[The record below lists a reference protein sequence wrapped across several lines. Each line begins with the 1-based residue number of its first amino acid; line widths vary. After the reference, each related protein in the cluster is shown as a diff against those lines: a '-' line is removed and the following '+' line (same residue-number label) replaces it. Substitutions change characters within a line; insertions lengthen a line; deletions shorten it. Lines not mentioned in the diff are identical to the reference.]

1 MTFKER
7 LTYWGFRLAWWIGA
21 HWPEVVVRKIFSA
34 AAEILWRGHGA
45 SVRRL
50 EFNLARVIGQDPGS
64 PAVRQLSRRGLDS
77 YFHYWTEMFVLS
89 SLSVADIFARTELRD
104 EHYLQQALDR
114 GKGVMFAA
122 THSGSWDVAAA
133 RMAHQFGPV
142 MTVAERLKP
151 EALFQ
156 MFTQSREAFGFNIVP
171 HVGGLK
177 PPTEALTERLLAG
190 GIVGLASDRDLKGRG
205 VKVSLFGSD
214 IRMPLGAV
222 RLARSTGAA
231 LLPAAMFY
239 EGDVTVIQFYPEI
252 DFEGLNERG
261 GYEALATVFEQIL
274 AAHPEAWHMLQQV
287 WLDHPKSWGGN
298 A

>member
-1 MTFKER
+1 MTLQER
-7 LTYWGFRLAWWIGA
+7 LTYWGFRLAWWAGA
-21 HWPEVVVRKIFSA
+21 HLPEAAVRKTFSLLA
-34 AAEILWRGHGA
+34 TILWRRHGA

-50 EFNLARVIGQDPGS
+50 EFNLARVTGQDPAS
-64 PAVRQLSRRGLDS
+64 SSVRELSRRGLDS

-89 SLSVADIFARTELRD
+89 SLSVEDIYARTELRD
-104 EHYLQQALDR
+104 EHYFQQALDR
-114 GKGVMFAA
+114 GTGVMFAA

-133 RMAHQFGPV
+133 RMANQFGPV

-171 HVGGLK
+171 HVGGTK
-177 PPTEALTERLLAG
+177 PPTEVLTERLLAG

-205 VKVSLFGSD
+205 VKVMLFGSE

-239 EGDVTVIQFYPEI
+239 EGETTVIQFYPEI
-252 DFEGLNERG
+252 NFEGLNERQ
-261 GYEALATVFEQIL
+261 GYEALAVVFEQIL
-274 AAHPEAWHMLQQV
+274 SAHPEAWHMLQQV